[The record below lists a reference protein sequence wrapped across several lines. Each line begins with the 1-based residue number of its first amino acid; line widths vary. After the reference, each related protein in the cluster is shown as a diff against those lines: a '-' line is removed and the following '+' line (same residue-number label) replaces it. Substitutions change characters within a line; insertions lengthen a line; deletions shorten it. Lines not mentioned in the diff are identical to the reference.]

1 MCVTTELVVM
11 LIFYQETNKKFNRDD
26 TLIIAESNN
35 KYISFSINIIVESAG
50 VSNKDGKKIEL

>member
-1 MCVTTELVVM
+1 M

-26 TLIIAESNN
+26 TLIIAENNN

-50 VSNKDGKKIEL
+50 VSNKEGKKIEL

>member
-1 MCVTTELVVM
+1 M

>member
-1 MCVTTELVVM
+1 M

-26 TLIIAESNN
+26 TVIIAENNN
-35 KYISFSINIIVESAG
+35 KYISFSMQVESAG